1 MPALSLARSTLLH
14 EWKRFLAAGL
24 AVTFSGLLLLV
35 QLGLLLG
42 MFGDVSVM
50 VDQSTADAWV
60 GFRDLKSADQGRP
73 IPDIIRTLVL
83 CHPDIQALEPLFFSQ
98 GDWRKPD
105 GSKVFASVQGVELQ
119 EGSMGFAR
127 LLTPELRERL
137 QVPGAVVLDEADL
150 SRMDAHVGDSYE
162 LSGQRVEV
170 VGTVRGIRGM
180 GMVNLLA
187 SQATAR
193 NLSGSQNQS
202 PAFYLARLRPK
213 ADPEAVKEALDA
225 DGARRSFELYPSSR
239 FSSDSQ
245 QYWLLESGAGLGTLF
260 SVLLGL
266 LVGVAITSQ
275 VLMGTVLSYAREYA
289 TLRALGVSMGSLRK
303 VVLEQ
308 AAWIGAAGM
317 VATCVIVQLLRPLA
331 SHFNVPLQVPYW
343 AYGLTTLLI
352 GAIAL
357 GSGLFAL
364 RTLKTADPSTLLR

>member
-1 MPALSLARSTLLH
+1 MPTLSLARSTLLH

-42 MFGDVSVM
+42 LFSDVSVM

-73 IPDIIRTLVL
+73 IPDIVRTLVL
-83 CHPDIQALEPLFFSQ
+83 RHPDIQALEPLFFSQ

-105 GSKVFASVQGVELQ
+105 GSKVFASVQGVELH

-137 QVPGAVVLDEADL
+137 RVPGAVVLDEADL
-150 SRMDAHVGDSYE
+150 SRMDARVGASYE
-162 LSGQRVEV
+162 VSGQRVEV

-187 SQATAR
+187 SQSTAR
-193 NLSGSQNQS
+193 HLSGPQDQS
-202 PAFYLARLRPK
+202 PSYYLARLRPK
-213 ADPEAVKEALDA
+213 ADPEAVREALDA
-225 DGARRSFELYPSSR
+225 DGARRSFDLYPSGR

-245 QYWLLESGAGLGTLF
+245 RYWLLESGAGLGTLF

-289 TLRALGVSMGSLRK
+289 TLRALGVSMGCLRK

-317 VATCVIVQLLRPLA
+317 VATCIIVQLLRPLA
-331 SHFNVPLQVPYW
+331 SHFNVALPVPYW

>member
-1 MPALSLARSTLLH
+1 MPTLSLARSTLLH
-14 EWKRFLAAGL
+14 EWKHFLAAGL

-42 MFGDVSVM
+42 MFSDVSLM

-60 GFRDLKSADQGRP
+60 GFRDLQSVDQGRP
-73 IPDIIRTLVL
+73 IAEIVRTLVL
-83 CHPDIQALEPLFFSQ
+83 RHPDVQALEPLYFSQ

-105 GSKVFASVQGVELQ
+105 GSKVFASVQGIELR

-137 QVPGAVVLDEADL
+137 RIPGAVVLDEADL
-150 SRMDAHVGDSYE
+150 SRMDARVGASYE

-187 SQATAR
+187 SQSTAR
-193 NLSGSQNQS
+193 GLSGPQDQA
-202 PAFYLARLRPK
+202 PAYYLARLRPG
-213 ADPEAVKEALDA
+213 ADPEGVSQALDA
-225 DGARRSFELYPSSR
+225 DGARRSFAVYPSAR

-245 QYWLLESGAGLGTLF
+245 RYWLLESGAGLGTLF

-308 AAWIGAAGM
+308 AAWIGTIGLL
-317 VATCVIVQLLRPLA
+317 ATFLLVQVLRPVA
-331 SHFNVPLQVPYW
+331 SQAHVAFQAPGW
-343 AYGLTTLLI
+343 AYGLTAVLL

-357 GSGLFAL
+357 GSGALAL
-364 RTLKTADPSTLLR
+364 RSLKTADPSTLLR